1 MWELE
6 KHYPKIFQVIHSV
19 LVNLWSKTLG
29 NNFNTLG
36 RLLTKVNY
44 CFEVRFKWFHL
55 GFEIT
60 LNPVMYKVMT
70 AKPQCCPKCSGVEH
84 TTQHYF
90 PLGTQIQCPFYHC
103 FHVFSMQLR
112 TSWLFPCVLP
122 SNATLPTS
130 LRATLLS
137 AAMKPALFPGT
148 SCSQSPQADSPMS
161 YLSLGVVC
169 RYPSESITLFHT
181 RYKVCQ
187 SQTLFQWENF
197 VLAQTRQKASTTETV
212 PFHWNW
218 SDVLFLDKADSLID
232 WSSQFI
238 Y

>member
-84 TTQHYF
+84 TTRHYF
-90 PLGTQIQCPFYHC
+90 PLGTHIQCPFYPC
-103 FHVFSMQLR
+103 FPVFSMQLR
-112 TSWLFPCVLP
+112 TSWLVSLCSAFKCNIAYFASRHPPLGSDETCPLSRNVL
-122 SNATLPTS
+122 LPIAS
-130 LRATLLS
+130 GWFSHVLS
-137 AAMKPALFPGT
+137 
-148 SCSQSPQADSPMS
+148 
-161 YLSLGVVC
+161 
-169 RYPSESITLFHT
+169 
-181 RYKVCQ
+181 
-187 SQTLFQWENF
+187 
-197 VLAQTRQKASTTETV
+197 
-212 PFHWNW
+212 
-218 SDVLFLDKADSLID
+218 
-232 WSSQFI
+232 
-238 Y
+238 